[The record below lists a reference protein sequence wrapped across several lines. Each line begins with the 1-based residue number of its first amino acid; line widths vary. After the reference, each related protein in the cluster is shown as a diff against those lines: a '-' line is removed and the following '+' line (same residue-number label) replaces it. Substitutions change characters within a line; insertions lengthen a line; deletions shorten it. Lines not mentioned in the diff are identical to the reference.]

1 MKATITFTANKQNA
15 FDNRNIEIT
24 LKHDTLELCARL
36 LFPHQVRNE
45 NRLRNPF
52 IQSLYGECLRRIRRD
67 ALSRYLKTNSDYE
80 ISAFIRKNDPE
91 VRVHGNYA
99 VLQIG
104 FETFMSPIQDD
115 ILELVK
121 AHEVNPDCPTLLGYE
136 LEAIGAIRWER

>member
-1 MKATITFTANKQNA
+1 MKAIITFLANTQNV
-15 FDNRNIEIT
+15 FDHRNVEIT

-52 IQSLYGECLRRIRRD
+52 INSLYGECLRRIRRD
-67 ALSRYLKTNSDYE
+67 ALSRYLRTDSDYE

-91 VRVHGNYA
+91 IRVHGNHA
-99 VLQIG
+99 VLTIG
-104 FETFMSPIQDD
+104 ADTFMSPIQADL
-115 ILELVK
+115 LELVK
-121 AHEVNPDCPTLLGYE
+121 AHAVNPDCPTLLGYE